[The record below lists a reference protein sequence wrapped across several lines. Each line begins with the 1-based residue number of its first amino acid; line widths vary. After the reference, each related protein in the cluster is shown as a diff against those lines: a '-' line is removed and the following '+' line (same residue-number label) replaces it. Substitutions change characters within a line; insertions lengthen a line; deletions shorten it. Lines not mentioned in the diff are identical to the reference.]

1 MKRNSGYTLIEWM
14 IAIVIGLFIT
24 GGLMSLYVISNE
36 TTQDS
41 LDNGE
46 LQEHGRIAMNLLL
59 RDLRMAGFWGDYTGL
74 PLALGSGVALSTAAN
89 SLSSSSDCL
98 DTRSV
103 GSFPSASGNL
113 RSVWTLN
120 VNASGSKGSSLACI
134 SLASGASFAPN
145 SDIIDIK
152 RAQGA
157 PIADATTLDS
167 SHFYIASNVHA
178 LNFFKGSETRP
189 TTTAIPNRQVW
200 EYTRHIYYI
209 STQNSIPELHMM
221 YLTDAMQN
229 TPIVRGVERMRI
241 LFAIDT
247 TLEPDGIIDAYILPE
262 NVTQQQWDERRVIGA
277 KLFVL
282 VRSIEPSNQYAN
294 PNTYSLGNINYTPA
308 DNYRRLLLQSTVIF
322 KNSGDYSE

>member
-74 PLALGSGVALSTAAN
+74 PLALGSGVTLSTAAN
-89 SLSSSSDCL
+89 SLSSGSDCL
-98 DTRSV
+98 DTRNV

-200 EYTRHIYYI
+200 EIYPAYLLHQYTKFC
-209 STQNSIPELHMM
+209 P
-221 YLTDAMQN
+221 
-229 TPIVRGVERMRI
+229 
-241 LFAIDT
+241 
-247 TLEPDGIIDAYILPE
+247 
-262 NVTQQQWDERRVIGA
+262 
-277 KLFVL
+277 
-282 VRSIEPSNQYAN
+282 
-294 PNTYSLGNINYTPA
+294 
-308 DNYRRLLLQSTVIF
+308 
-322 KNSGDYSE
+322 